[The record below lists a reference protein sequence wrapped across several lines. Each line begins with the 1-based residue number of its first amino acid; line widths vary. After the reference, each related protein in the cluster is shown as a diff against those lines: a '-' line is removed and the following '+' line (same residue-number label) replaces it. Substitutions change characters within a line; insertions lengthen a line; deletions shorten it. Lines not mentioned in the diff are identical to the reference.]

1 MRNILLK
8 SAVALALGIPLV
20 AGAESNFTTAAAGT
34 VAATARVDFSIII
47 PKFVSLRVGTT
58 GAGNFDLITFS
69 PTAGQ
74 VDAGT
79 TPISGTGGD
88 ATGGAVNA
96 SVRGNNGQIALSAT
110 SSAGGL
116 ASGTDVIPFSQI
128 STTSTGGTGLQ
139 APILT
144 NGASAAA
151 VSPTLTGTKITNQSA
166 TWTYRYLNSA
176 VVAAGTYAGTVTYT
190 ATMP

>member
-58 GAGNFDLITFS
+58 GTGNFDLITFS
-69 PTAGQ
+69 PTAAQ

-96 SVRGNNGQIALSAT
+96 SVRGNNGQIALTAT

-128 STTSTGGTGLQ
+128 TTTSTGGTGLQ

-144 NGASAAA
+144 NGASVAA
-151 VSPTLTGTKITNQSA
+151 VAPTLTGTKITNQSA

>member
-1 MRNILLK
+1 MILK
-8 SAVALALGIPLV
+8 SALALALGMPLV
-20 AGAESNFTTAAAGT
+20 ASAESNFTTAAAGS
-34 VAATARVDFSIII
+34 VAATARVDFSIVI
-47 PKFVSLRVGTT
+47 PKFVSLRVGTAGT
-58 GAGNFDLITFS
+58 GVFDTITFS
-69 PTAGQ
+69 PTAAQ
-74 VDAGT
+74 VEAGT

-88 ATGGAVNA
+88 LTGGAVTA
-96 SVRGNNGQIALSAT
+96 IVRGNNGQVALTAV

-128 STTSTGGTGLQ
+128 TTTATGGTGLA

-144 NGASAAA
+144 NGASVAA